1 MTKIDHQFVNSECL
15 EKEIKSADCVVLD
28 CSWYLPETGKQG
40 FDDFLEGHIPGA
52 RYLDLDRVSD
62 KRSKYVNMVPTA
74 DQFAAEM
81 SALGISNQT
90 SVVVYDAG
98 YVSARIW
105 WMFRLFG
112 HDRVRILDG
121 GWRKW
126 KSEGRPVESGP
137 SRPHA
142 LGSFTAVPR
151 EGWVA
156 DWREVLAAVKG
167 GSPNL
172 VDARTPERYS
182 GAMSSGYPGVPG
194 GHIPGAVN
202 APWSKFMDAAAGYA
216 FVSPESAEVILRDVG
231 VDLDKPVIVTCGSG
245 VTAAIIALMLER
257 TGRVAYRMYDGSWH
271 EWGQRAD
278 LPKTSV
284 QSQTA
289 SDSSEST

>member
-1 MTKIDHQFVNSECL
+1 MDKLDFQLIDGESLDV
-15 EKEIKSADCVVLD
+15 EIKNSDCVVLD
-28 CSWYLPETGKQG
+28 CSWYLPETGKKG
-40 FDDFLEGHIPGA
+40 FEDFLDAHIPGA
-52 RYLDLDRVSD
+52 RYLDLERISD
-62 KRSKYVNMVPTA
+62 KGSRYVNMLPPA

-81 SALGISNQT
+81 TALGISNQT

-98 YVSARIW
+98 YVSPRIW

-126 KSEGRPVESGP
+126 KAQGRPVESGP
-137 SRPHA
+137 SRPYSP
-142 LGSFTAVPR
+142 GNFKAVR
-151 EGWVA
+151 KEGRVA
-156 DWREVLAAVKG
+156 DWSEVLAAVKG

-172 VDARTPERYS
+172 ADARTPERYS

-202 APWSKFMDAAAGYA
+202 APWSKFMDAAAGYV
-216 FVSPESAEVILRDVG
+216 FVSPESAEIILRDAG
-231 VDLDKPVIVTCGSG
+231 VDLDKPVIATCGSG

-257 TGRVAYRMYDGSWH
+257 TGRVNYRIYDGSWH

-278 LPKTSV
+278 LPKISV
-284 QSQTA
+284 QSGAVDRPA
-289 SDSSEST
+289 SE